1 MNLVEYIFRAAREQG
16 RWTHP
21 AVVCGDEQM
30 NYAELLHDVRKFAGL
45 LWHLEVGAG
54 ERVGIAA
61 RDCAEWLVAFLGTT
75 AVGAVAVPVSTMVTE
90 QELAHVLAH
99 SGATALVLTAEQLEK
114 LRRIR
119 HTLPQLKYVLLI
131 DDMTDM
137 PAADALSFHA
147 EVAAATEAAVAP
159 VADDALAF
167 LLYTSGST
175 GRPKGVMHLHR
186 NLPATCETF
195 CKQVLHVESDDRLF
209 SSSRLFFAYG
219 LGNSLSFPLSSGATT
234 ILCKDRPTPA
244 VVAEVFQRQRPS
256 IFFAV
261 PAVFRALLEYM
272 RQGQRLDTNSI
283 RFCVSAGE
291 KLPAALWHEWHEATK
306 LKIIDGIG
314 STEMLHMFITN
325 TREYIVPGSSGRVV
339 PGYEAKLLDQEGREI
354 SGAGTGD
361 LLVKG
366 GSAFAGYW
374 RDAEKT
380 AATIQ
385 GEWIRT
391 GDIYRRDET
400 GNYWFEGRSDDM
412 FKVKGLWVTPIEV
425 EEALLACPEVA
436 EAAVVPAA
444 NAEGMTE
451 VAAYVVLKGAQVGD
465 EATAENLRAQIST
478 RLPAYKRP
486 TQIHFV
492 TELPRTATGKLQRY
506 KLRVGA

>member
-16 RWTHP
+16 RWADP

-30 NYAELLHDVRKFAGL
+30 SYAELLRDVRKFAGL

-54 ERVGIAA
+54 ERVSIVA
-61 RDCAEWLVAFLGTT
+61 RDCPEWMVAFLGTT
-75 AVGAVAVPVSTMVTE
+75 AVGAVAVPVSTMATE

-99 SGATALVLTAEQLEK
+99 SGAVALVLTGDQFEK
-114 LRRIR
+114 LKRIR
-119 HTLPQLKYVLLI
+119 PTLPQLRHVLLI
-131 DDMTDM
+131 ADTTD
-137 PAADALSFHA
+137 ASSADALSFHT
-147 EVAAATEAAVAP
+147 EVAAATETAIAP

-175 GRPKGVMHLHR
+175 GQPKGVMHLHR
-186 NLPATCETF
+186 NLPVTCETF
-195 CKQVLHVESDDRLF
+195 CRQVLRVHFDDRLF

-219 LGNSLSFPLSSGATT
+219 LGNSLSFPLSNGATT
-234 ILCKDRPTPA
+234 ILCKERPTPA

-256 IFFAV
+256 LFFAV
-261 PAVFRALLEYM
+261 PAVFRALLEYA
-272 RQGQRLDTNSI
+272 RQGQALDIGSI
-283 RFCVSAGE
+283 KLCVSAGE
-291 KLPAALWHEWHEATK
+291 KLPATLWHEWRQATG
-306 LKIIDGIG
+306 LEIIDGIG

-325 TREYIVPGSSGRVV
+325 TREHIVPGSSGRVV
-339 PGYEAKLLDQEGREI
+339 PGYEAKLLDHAGSEI
-354 SGAGTGD
+354 NGAGAGD

-374 RDAEKT
+374 RDAERT
-380 AATIQ
+380 AATIA

-391 GDIYRRDET
+391 GDIYRRDAE

-451 VAAYVVLKGAQVGD
+451 VAAYVVLKSAQVGD
-465 EATAENLRAQIST
+465 EATAETLRTQTNA

-492 TELPRTATGKLQRY
+492 PELPRTATGKLQRY
-506 KLRVGA
+506 KLRQPV

>member
-16 RWTHP
+16 RWADP
-21 AVVCGDEQM
+21 AVVCGDEQVS
-30 NYAELLHDVRKFAGL
+30 YAVLLRNVRKFAGL
-45 LWHLEVGAG
+45 LWHLEVRAG

-61 RDCAEWLVAFLGTT
+61 RDCPEWIVTFLGTT
-75 AVGAVAVPVSTMVTE
+75 AVGAVAVPLSTMATE

-99 SGATALVLTAEQLEK
+99 SGATALVATVDQLEK
-114 LRRIR
+114 LKRIR
-119 HTLPQLKYVLLI
+119 HTLPQLRHVLLI
-131 DDMTDM
+131 DDTDD
-137 PAADALSFHA
+137 AASADALSFHT
-147 EVAAATEAAVAP
+147 ELEAAAETAVAP

-175 GRPKGVMHLHR
+175 GQPKGVMHLHR
-186 NLPATCETF
+186 NLPVTCETF
-195 CKQVLHVESDDRLF
+195 CKQVLCVESVDRLF

-219 LGNSLSFPLSSGATT
+219 LGNSLSFPLSTGATT
-234 ILCKDRPTPA
+234 ILCRERPTPA
-244 VVAEVFQRQRPS
+244 VVAEVFQRQRPT

-261 PAVFRALLEYM
+261 PAVFRALLEYA
-272 RQGQRLDTNSI
+272 RQGQALDTSSI
-283 RFCVSAGE
+283 KFCVSAGE
-291 KLPAALWHEWHEATK
+291 KLPAALWHEWQQATG
-306 LKIIDGIG
+306 LAIIDGIG

-325 TREYIVPGSSGRVV
+325 TRTSQVPGSSGRVV
-339 PGYEAKLLDQEGREI
+339 PGYEAKLLDHAGREI
-354 SGAGTGD
+354 NGAGTGD

-380 AATIQ
+380 TATIQ
-385 GEWIRT
+385 GAWIRT
-391 GDIYRRDET
+391 GDIYRRDAD

-465 EATAENLRAQIST
+465 EATAETLRAQVSM

-486 TQIHFV
+486 TQIHFAE
-492 TELPRTATGKLQRY
+492 ELPRTATGKLQRY
-506 KLRVGA
+506 KLRQPV